1 MKTKCLKNFLFK
13 QLTVFFI
20 FLTCIHFFYPYIF
33 ATNDVSIYA
42 DLNST
47 NRLDLHSSSA
57 LLMDASSGAILYSK
71 GGFEKVYPASTTK
84 ILTAILAI
92 EKLNLTDEISA
103 TMNALYSVPSDSSS
117 MYIKIG
123 EKLTVEQLLYGML
136 LQSGNDAANVIAEAV
151 SGKISDF
158 VVLMNAKA
166 KEIGCINTNFVNAHG
181 YHDDNHYSTA
191 YDMALIF
198 SYALKNEEFKKIIST
213 SSYIIDET
221 NKTNEKRYLYNTNKM
236 LFNNT
241 KLKSNVYY
249 SYAKGGKTG
258 YTEEAQGTY
267 VGYAIKD
274 GKTVISSC
282 FKSPQNIEGKEGRFL
297 DSISLYDYAFD
308 NFNTSTVLNM
318 DDFKI
323 VLTDEENNK
332 KYTIGILQNVSS
344 LTNSSSFYYTYT
356 PTIDTDKIQ
365 YDKKNNF
372 EENLVVGSVDINFIS
387 NDWGL
392 VKTYDLVLKKVEPL
406 KTFWDTFKVIL
417 KILLYILIVLI
428 VLFAI
433 LFTFLFLKNKK
444 KKSRNIKKGNN
455 RTYIEDEDEDED
467 EDENESN
474 YENINEKNLKNDKS
488 YSNVTQES
496 QNLDENNFLLGSR
509 NITNNRRQN
518 IRKDNNVR
526 KKLNYISLSKQ
537 NKEK

>member
-417 KILLYILIVLI
+417 KILLYILIILI

-455 RTYIEDEDEDED
+455 RTYIEDEDEN
-467 EDENESN
+467 ENENENN

>member
-444 KKSRNIKKGNN
+444 KKSRNIKKRNN
-455 RTYIEDEDEDED
+455 RTYIEDEDEN
-467 EDENESN
+467 ENENN